1 MAINAGDLRDSVV
14 VEYALEKRTPEGETV
29 ADWQPLARRRASVRP
44 MSYMEQQQLHQT
56 GGTASHMVVMRYCDG
71 VTGGMRLRWESRGDR
86 KLYIS
91 SVVEHG
97 EREGHDIICE
107 ERA

>member
-1 MAINAGDLRDSVV
+1 MPLNAGDLRESVV
-14 VEYALEKRTPEGETV
+14 VEYAIERRTDEGETIPV
-29 ADWQPLARRRASVRP
+29 WETLARRRASVRP
-44 MSYMEQQQLHQT
+44 LSYMEQQQTFQT
-56 GGTASHMVVMRYCDG
+56 GGSASHAVAIRYCDG

-91 SVVEHG
+91 SVIEHG
-97 EREGHDIICE
+97 DREGHELICE